1 MCTCVYGVQY
11 VCVCGCRSICPYPC
25 HCVSLACVHLF
36 IYLFVCVFVCV
47 HTCQCVLLYVYMHA
61 CCIIKMFHNYIIE
74 VFCFIVELSFELQ
87 DHRCFHVDIVHRE
100 EEDVKEMIPCPVV
113 MIDKIM

>member
-1 MCTCVYGVQY
+1 M
-11 VCVCGCRSICPYPC
+11 
-25 HCVSLACVHLF
+25 
-36 IYLFVCVFVCV
+36 CVFVCV
-47 HTCQCVLLYVYMHA
+47 HTCQCVCIICVHTCLLYYKKLKYF
-61 CCIIKMFHNYIIE
+61 IIILLE

-100 EEDVKEMIPCPVV
+100 EEDVKEMIPRPVV

>member
-1 MCTCVYGVQY
+1 MFICLS
-11 VCVCGCRSICPYPC
+11 VCL
-25 HCVSLACVHLF
+25 CVSL
-36 IYLFVCVFVCV
+36 YVCTHASVFV
-47 HTCQCVLLYVYMHA
+47 LYVYMHA
-61 CCIIKMFHNYIIE
+61 CCIIKIFHNYIIE

-100 EEDVKEMIPCPVV
+100 EEDVKEMIPRPVV